1 MTVTKVENEAI
12 LWLKDFVE
20 QLGFESNIILLH
32 FDSQSVLHLPKNQIF
47 HDSTKNISV
56 RYHKLKK

>member
-20 QLGFESNIILLH
+20 QLGFESNII
-32 FDSQSVLHLPKNQIF
+32 FF
-47 HDSTKNISV
+47 F
-56 RYHKLKK
+56 R